1 VLELVREQ
9 GAEKRGT
16 ARALSLGVNAL
27 GVSLMILVFAS
38 TAGLTG
44 AEIGIAGGTA
54 IVAQKLLEA
63 VFGDDAVRRLSAEA
77 KKRLNARVQ
86 SVLDG
91 QAARYTAQLDAL
103 GTRAR
108 AGDGLREAARAVEGA
123 ARAERAVRP
132 VGAGGTTRA
141 FSGGMLRG
149 VGTLRRPTTDGVPRA
164 EPPSEGTDASIAERR
179 SGFWGWLFGRKDSP
193 R

>member
-1 VLELVREQ
+1 
-9 GAEKRGT
+9 
-16 ARALSLGVNAL
+16 
-27 GVSLMILVFAS
+27 MILVFAS

-54 IVAQKLLEA
+54 ILAQKLLEA
-63 VFGDDAVRRLSAEA
+63 VFGDDAVRRLSVEA

-86 SVLDG
+86 SVLEG

-103 GTRAR
+103 GTRAP

-123 ARAERAVRP
+123 ARSERSVRP
-132 VGAGGTTRA
+132 AEAGGTTRP

-149 VGTLRRPTTDGVPRA
+149 VGTFRRPTTDGVPRV
-164 EPPSEGTDASIAERR
+164 EPPGDGPDAGTPERR
-179 SGFWGWLFGRKDSP
+179 SGFWGWLFGRKDSAW
-193 R
+193 